1 MFPARYRV
9 CTQWFSGLVW
19 AALNWFPVTP
29 QNEGEATPY
38 GRWPGDALGLPQ
50 SGPGSL
56 APWSR
61 RLLAL
66 FIDWGIASL
75 ISLTWFD
82 YDVWVTLGLFVL
94 FHVVLTGLLGV
105 TIGKRL
111 VRIQVVQITPEGA
124 QASLPGPHWALVR
137 TLLML
142 LIIPPLVISPE
153 GRAAH
158 DRIAGTIQ
166 LRM

>member
-1 MFPARYRV
+1 MP
-9 CTQWFSGLVW
+9 
-19 AALNWFPVTP
+19 
-29 QNEGEATPY
+29 NENPDAD
-38 GRWPGDALGLPQ
+38 RWPGDELGLPA

-75 ISLTWFD
+75 ISATWFAFD
-82 YDVWVTLGLFVL
+82 TWVTLSIFVL
-94 FHVVLTGLLGV
+94 MHVGLVGLLGV
-105 TIGKRL
+105 SIGKRL
-111 VRIQVVQITPEGA
+111 VRIQVVRGHRA
-124 QASLPGPHWALVR
+124 PGPLWALVR
-137 TLLML
+137 VLLL
-142 LIIPPLVISPE
+142 LLVVPALVVSTD

-158 DRIAGTIQ
+158 DRIAGTLQ